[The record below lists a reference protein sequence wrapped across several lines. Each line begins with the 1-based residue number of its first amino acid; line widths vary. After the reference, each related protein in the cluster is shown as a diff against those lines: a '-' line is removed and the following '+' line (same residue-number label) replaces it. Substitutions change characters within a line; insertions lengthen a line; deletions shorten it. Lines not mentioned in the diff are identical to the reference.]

1 MGCRGTGGVGMDPHD
16 PWRVPDRRRHLR
28 RRGSV
33 QLMDRRA
40 GVFLVFA
47 AMCLLLVP
55 VTDDEFRWVPITT
68 AIAYVLLAAASLLDA
83 RSRKRSS

>member
-1 MGCRGTGGVGMDPHD
+1 
-16 PWRVPDRRRHLR
+16 
-28 RRGSV
+28 
-33 QLMDRRA
+33 MDRRA

-55 VTDDEFRWVPITT
+55 VTDDEFRWVPIAT
-68 AIAYVLLAAASLLDA
+68 AVTYIVLALASLLDA

>member
-1 MGCRGTGGVGMDPHD
+1 
-16 PWRVPDRRRHLR
+16 
-28 RRGSV
+28 
-33 QLMDRRA
+33 MDRRA

-55 VTDDEFRWVPITT
+55 VTDDEFRWVPVTT
-68 AIAYVLLAAASLLDA
+68 AIAYILLAAASLLDA